1 VSEALG
7 EPGPIPHWPGRLFSL
22 GDHQVYLRSVPPAG
36 PPATREPASQAPATQ
51 APATR
56 EPDSREPALCVHG
69 LEGSSRNW
77 TDLMDLLRPRLA
89 AEAVDLPGFGDS
101 PPRPGGRYSIA
112 AMAET
117 ITRVIQQRDRGP
129 VHLIGNS
136 LSGPACVKVA
146 AADPEL
152 IRSLTLIS
160 PALPDPRPRRDLLH
174 FPVMCLPGVGARLIG
189 QFRRLPPER
198 RVADVIWN
206 CFSDPQRF
214 APQRFAVEVAELCRR
229 DTFAWPTAAL
239 VGSART
245 LTADYFRVGRS
256 SSWRE
261 ANRIQA
267 PTLVIYGADDRLVHA
282 RNAGRAARAF
292 KNARIVVM
300 ASTGHLAHMEH
311 PAQVAA
317 EINALLD
324 AQAKAPRPN
333 PRGPE
338 QAREFPLTHAG

>member
-7 EPGPIPHWPGRLFSL
+7 ETGPIPHWPGRLVSL
-22 GDHQVYLRSVPPAG
+22 GDYQVYLRSVPPADTSATQG
-36 PPATREPASQAPATQ
+36 PAAPEPATQ
-51 APATR
+51 APTA
-56 EPDSREPALCVHG
+56 REPALCVHG

-89 AEAVDLPGFGDS
+89 ADAVDLPGFGDS
-101 PPRPGGRYSIA
+101 PPRPDGRYSIA

-117 ITRVIQQRDRGP
+117 IARLIRQGDRGP

-146 AADPEL
+146 ATHPEL
-152 IRSLTLIS
+152 IRSLTLVS
-160 PALPDPRPRRDLLH
+160 PALPDPRPRRDLLQ

-214 APQRFAVEVAELCRR
+214 APQRFATEVAELSRR
-229 DTFAWPTAAL
+229 DTFGWPPAAL
-239 VGSART
+239 VGSARA
-245 LTADYFRVGRS
+245 LTADYFRVGRTS
-256 SSWRE
+256 TWRE
-261 ANRIQA
+261 AKRIQA
-267 PTLVIYGADDRLVHA
+267 PALIIYGADDRLVHA

-292 KNARIVVM
+292 TNARVVVM

-317 EINALLD
+317 EIGVLLD
-324 AQAKAPRPN
+324 AQAQAPKPA
-333 PRGPE
+333 

>member
-1 VSEALG
+1 
-7 EPGPIPHWPGRLFSL
+7 
-22 GDHQVYLRSVPPAG
+22 
-36 PPATREPASQAPATQ
+36 
-51 APATR
+51 
-56 EPDSREPALCVHG
+56 VHG

-89 AEAVDLPGFGDS
+89 ADAVDLPGFGDS
-101 PPRPGGRYSIA
+101 PPRPDGRYSIV

-117 ITRVIQQRDRGP
+117 ITRLIQQGGRGP

-146 AADPEL
+146 AAHPEL
-152 IRSLTLIS
+152 IRSLILIS

-174 FPVMCLPGVGARLIG
+174 FPVMCLPGVGTRLIG

-198 RVADVIWN
+198 RVTDVIWN

-214 APQRFAVEVAELCRR
+214 APQRFAAEVAELSRR

-239 VGSART
+239 VGSARA
-245 LTADYFRVGRS
+245 LTADYFRVGRLS
-256 SSWRE
+256 RWRE
-261 ANRIQA
+261 AARITA
-267 PTLVIYGADDRLVHA
+267 PTLIIYGADDRLVHA

-292 KNARIVVM
+292 SSGRVVVM

-317 EINALLD
+317 EIGVLLD
-324 AQAKAPRPN
+324 AQAQAPRAD
-333 PRGPE
+333 PRRPE